1 MLTFKVGDKVR
12 WYSEVRTPD
21 DGNQDGIIREVF
33 SNTQVSDDLSLFV
46 VEFGF
51 GFRNLHG
58 SQLELL

>member
-1 MLTFKVGDKVR
+1 MLTYKVGDKVR
-12 WYSEVRTPD
+12 WSREVRMPD

-33 SNTQVSDDLSLFV
+33 SNTQDSDDLSLFD